1 MLTRPG
7 AGPGCGWMRQIN
19 EKVTRTG
26 QESETAPRWWK
37 RYWLIYGSFMFLWLL
52 VLAPLLRHSVPPVA
66 SPIQNYESETR
77 IAGLPLWAR
86 GSTPRGIIAIGG
98 QPIGLVAIGGLPVGI
113 IAVGGAG
120 AGIFCF
126 SGLAVGLFALGGGAV
141 GWWSLGGGA
150 VGYYAF
156 GGLSVGGYAYAGNGV
171 ALGYYEASGRQKE
184 KLWG

>member
-1 MLTRPG
+1 MLIRPG

-52 VLAPLLRHSVPPVA
+52 VVAPLLRHSVPPVA

-98 QPIGLVAIGGLPVGI
+98 QPIGLVADGGLPLGVHAVRGVG
-113 IAVGGAG
+113 AVFFGL
-120 AGIFCF
+120 CV
-126 SGLAVGLFALGGGAV
+126 LAVCCLCDG
-141 GWWSLGGGA
+141 
-150 VGYYAF
+150 
-156 GGLSVGGYAYAGNGV
+156 
-171 ALGYYEASGRQKE
+171 
-184 KLWG
+184 

>member
-7 AGPGCGWMRQIN
+7 AGPGCRWMRQIN

-52 VLAPLLRHSVPPVA
+52 VVAPLLRHSVPPVA
-66 SPIQNYESETR
+66 SRIQNYESETR

-98 QPIGLVAIGGLPVGI
+98 QPIRLVAIGGLPVGI

-120 AGIFCF
+120 GGIFFF
-126 SGLAVGLFALGGGAV
+126 SGLCVGLVAFGGGAGGV
-141 GWWSLGGGA
+141 WGVGGG
-150 VGYYAF
+150 
-156 GGLSVGGYAYAGNGV
+156 GV
-171 ALGYYEASGRQKE
+171 
-184 KLWG
+184 

>member
-86 GSTPRGIIAIGG
+86 GSTPRGIIAICGA
-98 QPIGLVAIGGLPVGI
+98 PTTRAALPRLTVRHS
-113 IAVGGAG
+113 AVGPAG
-120 AGIFCF
+120 
-126 SGLAVGLFALGGGAV
+126 L
-141 GWWSLGGGA
+141 
-150 VGYYAF
+150 
-156 GGLSVGGYAYAGNGV
+156 
-171 ALGYYEASGRQKE
+171 
-184 KLWG
+184 